1 VSDLAGTPV
10 EIGEIVVQRVA
21 GKDLLRRRGANR
33 QAKNAA
39 ITRMASCLLESICRF
54 L

>member
-21 GKDLLRRRGANR
+21 GKDLLRRRRANR
-33 QAKNAA
+33 QAKNAGA
-39 ITRMASCLLESICRF
+39 NKNGELLA
-54 L
+54 